1 MIKVHVNA
9 KQTPDSNIESP
20 VFTEGSHTHIHTH
33 THTHTHRQ
41 RQRQRQR
48 QRDTHRHTHT
58 HTDTF
63 HRIPMLHE
71 MCRAQLLSRIVYFN
85 TTASSP

>member
-1 MIKVHVNA
+1 MIKIHVNA

-33 THTHTHRQ
+33 TDRQ

-48 QRDTHRHTHT
+48 ERDTHT

>member
-1 MIKVHVNA
+1 MIKIHVNA

-33 THTHTHRQ
+33 TDRQ

-48 QRDTHRHTHT
+48 ETHTHT
-58 HTDTF
+58 HT
-63 HRIPMLHE
+63 HR
-71 MCRAQLLSRIVYFN
+71 YF
-85 TTASSP
+85 P